1 MDIEKSFWFD
11 ITIQYLLICSIE
23 SRWSVCNELL
33 LITVF
38 IWKSIPL
45 SDSPPT
51 SPPPTSPLSLHL
63 SISPPDSSTRLS
75 AVTLPSDWWDFTDI
89 SCWHIQTIVLPLR
102 VAQVGLH
109 LSNMAQLQGGA
120 PCQVRPRSSGNRG
133 AGMGLTVLCCTCFA
147 LTPYPSASPAILP
160 PQRALL
166 PSPSSRA
173 VKPVKSTKL
182 SRSDGRGQNSI
193 WCALFVDCVR
203 LVAEGTRRGAYHAEM
218 EWSPHPI
225 HQTPTSP
232 AK

>member
-1 MDIEKSFWFD
+1 MNLINHSFSFGKSM
-11 ITIQYLLICSIE
+11 
-23 SRWSVCNELL
+23 
-33 LITVF
+33 
-38 IWKSIPL
+38 PL
-45 SDSPPT
+45 SDPSA
-51 SPPPTSPLSLHL
+51 SPPPPPLLSLHL

-75 AVTLPSDWWDFTDI
+75 AVTLPSVWWDFTDI

-109 LSNMAQLQGGA
+109 LSNMAQLQGGT

-147 LTPYPSASPAILP
+147 LAPDPPASPAILL

-166 PSPSSRA
+166 PSPSPCT
-173 VKPVKSTKL
+173 VKPVKSTEL

-218 EWSPHPI
+218 ERIPHPSTK
-225 HQTPTSP
+225 HPP
-232 AK
+232 ALPNNEKWRILQLV